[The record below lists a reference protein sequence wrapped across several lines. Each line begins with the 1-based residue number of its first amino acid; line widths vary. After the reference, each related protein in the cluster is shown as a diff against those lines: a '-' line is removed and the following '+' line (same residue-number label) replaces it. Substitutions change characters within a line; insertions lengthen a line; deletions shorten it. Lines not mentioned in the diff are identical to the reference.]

1 MDGAHV
7 ADSLDALGVGEAQ
20 RVQEVDAGV
29 LEVQQV
35 VSVVDH
41 PHHVRLAVPYLDG
54 GVHMHL
60 FARFR
65 RLARV
70 PSIIIVKAA
79 RQDVILCKMAWFS

>member
-7 ADSLDALGVGEAQ
+7 AGSLDALRIGEVQ

-35 VSVVDH
+35 VRMVDH

-65 RLARV
+65 RFA
-70 PSIIIVKAA
+70 
-79 RQDVILCKMAWFS
+79 

>member
-7 ADSLDALGVGEAQ
+7 AGPLDALRIGEAQ

-35 VSVVDH
+35 VRMVHH
-41 PHHVRLAVPYLDG
+41 PHHVRLAVPHFDG
-54 GVHMHL
+54 GVSVHL

-65 RLARV
+65 RFA
-70 PSIIIVKAA
+70 
-79 RQDVILCKMAWFS
+79 